1 MGRRAARAPILPGA
15 ERGVSIDRVPERPA
29 MTEQYVDVG
38 TIDCTTTDVA
48 AEPRERTG
56 GRGPDVCIEAVGAE
70 ARSHGPMHLYD
81 QAEQRLRPQTD
92 RPTAVR
98 QAVHACRTA
107 GPVCVPGVCAGAVDE
122 FPFGTVIDNGLT
134 VRGADARA
142 ALRPDAA
149 GVEGRGRDRD
159 VPPGDPHS
167 LARPGPDGVRPV
179 QAQDRRLCARRR
191 PSRTPRCRS

>member
-29 MTEQYVDVG
+29 MTEQYVRVG

-56 GRGPDVCIEAVGAE
+56 GRGPDVCIEVVGAE

-81 QAEQRLRPQTD
+81 RAEQRLRLQTD

-98 QAVHACRTA
+98 QAVHACR
-107 GPVCVPGVCAGAVDE
+107 
-122 FPFGTVIDNGLT
+122 
-134 VRGADARA
+134 
-142 ALRPDAA
+142 
-149 GVEGRGRDRD
+149 
-159 VPPGDPHS
+159 
-167 LARPGPDGVRPV
+167 
-179 QAQDRRLCARRR
+179 
-191 PSRTPRCRS
+191 